1 MNLPARP
8 LTDRTTSRPPF
19 FNIGRKFLAY
29 LLFLSV
35 VPLGL
40 LGFVSYQTAR
50 TIVTDQ
56 ITHFSRD
63 LLALQVDYLGLE
75 TDQVEALL
83 TNVAGVQEIVNT
95 LTADIPPS
103 DDYSRLVTQ
112 ARIGYILNSFLSTR
126 GIVAI
131 DILTASGSHYH
142 VGDTLA
148 VHGPD
153 AETRQALFDKVG
165 SGSSRLRWLGVIDNL
180 NSSAPTE
187 KVVAVAK
194 RVWRL
199 NRATL
204 AEDTVALII
213 VSYSTDVLYD
223 HFRTAFGGADGYLM
237 VIDENGNLVFHPDED
252 RIGAPAPATA
262 LANLANGNTRF
273 KATFDGTPVMVNAMQ
288 APRTGW
294 TVMTAIP
301 IATINAPANRI
312 AFAVTAVLCIS
323 LLLVA
328 GAGYVHSRGVVG
340 PIRRITERF
349 KAFQTGAT
357 GPARPLPV
365 SGRDEIAELTRW
377 FNTFLETA
385 ARQRES
391 EAALR
396 ESEERYALAIRAAND
411 ALWDWNLVTQDIYLS
426 PRWKT
431 MLGHDEDA
439 IGRSPREWIDRI
451 HPHDRAG
458 VIAAIRDHLDGR
470 TPCLESEH
478 RLLGADGTYIWTLA
492 RGLAVRNAEDRPTR
506 MAGSHSD
513 ITARKRAEEQL
524 RHDASHDVLTGLINR
539 RAVFGMLSRALIE
552 AEQHRGRVGLL
563 MLDLDHFKD
572 INDTLGHDRG
582 DAILIAAGALLTRLV
597 RHQDRVARL
606 GGDEFAIL
614 CQDLEQ
620 GEQIADVGAR
630 LVAAFQHPLDVGE
643 DRYSISVSI
652 GIAVGSPGNSADD
665 LMREAD
671 LALYEAK
678 REGRNRYAFF
688 DATLEEAARERLKVE
703 TALRSRPM
711 AAALQLRFQPQ
722 VAADG
727 RFIDRFEALARWEN
741 ADGTLLTPDVFI
753 PAAERC
759 GLIHDLTRAVIAK
772 ALDSLAIL
780 DSAADG
786 RRPGIAVN
794 LSAIDLEHA
803 DFAEEVIADLG
814 RRAVDPTRIEFEI
827 TESILLRSTPAVSE
841 NIRRLGAA
849 GCRFALDDFGTGFS
863 SMAYLSQFPIQTIKI
878 DKSFVRGLCQ
888 SAEKEELTRA
898 ILDLGH
904 SMSKSVVAEG
914 VETEEQA
921 AYLTA
926 HGCDLLQG
934 YLFSRPVPI
943 ADALGMVDRTFAPAP
958 AGD

>member
-1 MNLPARP
+1 MSPRDRSPSDRPA
-8 LTDRTTSRPPF
+8 TKPPF

-29 LLFLSV
+29 LLLLSV
-35 VPLGL
+35 LPLGI

-50 TIVTDQ
+50 AIVTEQ
-56 ITHFSRD
+56 VTRFSHE
-63 LLALQVDYLGLE
+63 LLSLQVDYLGLE
-75 TDQVEALL
+75 TAQIEALL
-83 TNVAGVQEIVNT
+83 TNIAGVQAIVNT
-95 LTADIPPS
+95 LTNEPPAT

-112 ARIGYILNSFLSTR
+112 ARIGYILNGFLRMR
-126 GIVAI
+126 GVVAI
-131 DILTASGSHYH
+131 DILTTSGNHYH
-142 VGDTLA
+142 VGDTLSVA
-148 VHGPD
+148 GPD
-153 AETRQALFDKVG
+153 PDRRQDLFAALAHAG
-165 SGSSRLRWLGVIDNL
+165 NRPQWLGVIDNL
-180 NSSAPTE
+180 NSAAATK
-187 KVVAVAK
+187 KVVAIAR

-204 AEDTVALII
+204 EEDTVALII
-213 VSYSTDVLYD
+213 VSYATEEFYA
-223 HFRTAFGGADGYLM
+223 HFSRAFVGAGGSMM
-237 VIDENGNLVFHPDED
+237 VIDENRNLVFDPNEA
-252 RIGAPAPATA
+252 RIGESVPEGIRAGLADGQTTFTAT
-262 LANLANGNTRF
+262 L
-273 KATFDGTPVMVNAMQ
+273 DDTPMLVTAMQ
-288 APRTGW
+288 APQTGW
-294 TVMTAIP
+294 TVLTAVP
-301 IATINAPANRI
+301 LSTVNAPADTI
-312 AFAVTAVLCIS
+312 ALTVTAA
-323 LLLVA
+323 LLVCLALVA
-328 GAGYVHSRGVVG
+328 GAGYVHSRGVVV

-349 KAFQTGAT
+349 KAFQTGT
-357 GPARPLPV
+357 LERARPLPV
-365 SGRDEIAELTRW
+365 VGRDEIAELARW

-385 ARQRES
+385 ERQRES

-411 ALWDWNLVTQDIYLS
+411 ALWDWNLVSHDIYLS

-431 MLGHDEDA
+431 MLGHAEEEV
-439 IGRSPREWIDRI
+439 GRSPREWIDRV
-451 HPHDRAG
+451 HPHDRTA
-458 VIAAIRDHLDGR
+458 VIAAIRDHLAGT
-470 TPCLESEH
+470 TPYLESEH
-478 RLLGADGTYIWTLA
+478 RLLSTDGTHIWTLA
-492 RGLAVRNAEDRPTR
+492 RGLAVRDADGRPLR

-539 RAVFGMLSRALIE
+539 RALFGELSRALVDASRRNI
-552 AEQHRGRVGLL
+552 RTGLL

-582 DAILIAAGALLTRLV
+582 DAILVAAGQMLTRVV

-620 GEQIADVGAR
+620 GVQLADVGAR

-643 DRYSISVSI
+643 DRFSISVSV
-652 GIAVGSPGNSADD
+652 GIAVGEPGATADD

-688 DATLEEAARERLKVE
+688 DATLEEAARERLQVE

-711 AAALQLRFQPQ
+711 AAGLQLLFQPQ
-722 VAADG
+722 VTT
-727 RFIDRFEALARWEN
+727 RSRIIDRFEALARWEKD
-741 ADGTLLTPDVFI
+741 DGTLLTPDVFI

-759 GLIHDLTRAVIAK
+759 GLIHDLTRTVLAK
-772 ALDSLAIL
+772 SLDALAIL
-780 DSAADG
+780 DAASD
-786 RRPGIAVN
+786 RRMPGIAVN

-803 DFAEEVIADLG
+803 DFAEETIAELA
-814 RRAVDPTRIEFEI
+814 RRGVDPSRIELEI
-827 TESILLRSTPAVSE
+827 TEGILLRSTPAVSE
-841 NIRRLGAA
+841 NIRRLGLA

-863 SMAYLSQFPIQTIKI
+863 SMSYLSQFPIQTIKI

-888 SAEKEELTRA
+888 SPEKEELTRA
-898 ILDLGH
+898 IIDLGH
-904 SMSKSVVAEG
+904 SMSKVVVAEG

-921 AYLTA
+921 SYLSA

-943 ADALGMVDRTFAPAP
+943 NEALALVDRGYAPARN
-958 AGD
+958 